1 MEKIITTLPKQL
13 ARPEVTGDLGNV
25 LLRPLRA
32 ADAEAFHALQL
43 LPGVFRQANVG
54 MPYDSLDSTREWIAK
69 LAPATVAIVA
79 ELDGTLIGHA
89 EIYPNSG
96 RRAHSASIGIG
107 VHDDWQ
113 GCGIGS
119 RLLAELIDAAD
130 NWMGLRRLDLHVFT
144 DNEPALALYRK
155 FGFEIEARFRGDV
168 LREGELTDSY
178 LMARVI
184 DAMPIAAD
192 PT

>member
-1 MEKIITTLPKQL
+1 MTTLPERS
-13 ARPEVTGDLGNV
+13 ARPEVAGDLGKV

-32 ADAEAFHALQL
+32 ADAEAFHAMQQ

-54 MPYDSLDSTREWIAK
+54 VPYDSLESTREWIAK
-69 LAPATVAIVA
+69 RTPATVAIVA
-79 ELDGTLIGHA
+79 ELNGTLVGHA

-96 RRAHSASIGIG
+96 RRAHSALIGIG

-130 NWMGLRRLDLHVFT
+130 NWMGLRRLELNVFT
-144 DNEPALALYRK
+144 DNGPALALYRK

-168 LREGELTDSY
+168 LREGELVDSY
-178 LMARVI
+178 LMARLT

-192 PT
+192 HE